1 VVDEAGRILLVQH
14 SYAAG
19 WSLPGGGVEPGETV
33 REALARELAEEGN
46 IKLLGAP
53 QFVGLYLND
62 RVSRRDH
69 IALFVVRNFVQTAP
83 PEPSYEIT
91 AHGFFA
97 IDELPNGTTAATRAR
112 IIEVLGGAP
121 ARERW

>member
-1 VVDEAGRILLVQH
+1 MMQIWRQRSHEPMGRMSERRFDRARSAIEPAMRRLLHLVWRFTRGLTLGARALVVDEAGRILLVQH

-53 QFVGLYLND
+53 QFV
-62 RVSRRDH
+62 
-69 IALFVVRNFVQTAP
+69 
-83 PEPSYEIT
+83 
-91 AHGFFA
+91 
-97 IDELPNGTTAATRAR
+97 
-112 IIEVLGGAP
+112 
-121 ARERW
+121 